1 MLRQPPQHNRE
12 VSDVLFLPKNLPKKI
27 FNVRNNGMIQKLI
40 DMQLLISGKN
50 RYDNW
55 IIFLSFS
62 TYFMSTEFSKGFK
75 REFVYHLRS
84 KSIFRLEESS
94 IKVKFGGKYVSFV

>member
-40 DMQLLISGKN
+40 DIQLLITGKN

-55 IIFLSFS
+55 KIFLSFF
-62 TYFMSTEFSKGFK
+62 TYFMSYEFS
-75 REFVYHLRS
+75 
-84 KSIFRLEESS
+84 
-94 IKVKFGGKYVSFV
+94 